1 MKDLKKKNLRLKRK
15 NKSQRNLIFIFID
28 YRWEMIIMNFNIKI
42 LKKNRFEF

>member
-1 MKDLKKKNLRLKRK
+1 MNLSSKEVPV
-15 NKSQRNLIFIFID
+15 SGTFFIID